1 MLSRFVGG
9 RLVLLL
15 GTLALLAAACGSGGQ
30 PQGQTPGGPQPA
42 RETTPAGPVPLGT
55 QPGEQA
61 PDFEVS
67 TTEGETFRLSEHRG
81 RVVVIDFLAP
91 G

>member
-1 MLSRFVGG
+1 MSRLTGG
-9 RLVLLL
+9 RPVLLV
-15 GTLALLAAACGSGGQ
+15 GAFALLAASCSSAGQ
-30 PQGQTPGGPQPA
+30 PQTEPERSPQPTREA
-42 RETTPAGPVPLGT
+42 RPAGPVSLGT

-61 PDFEVS
+61 PDFEVA
-67 TTEGETFRLSEHRG
+67 TTDGGTFRLSEHRG